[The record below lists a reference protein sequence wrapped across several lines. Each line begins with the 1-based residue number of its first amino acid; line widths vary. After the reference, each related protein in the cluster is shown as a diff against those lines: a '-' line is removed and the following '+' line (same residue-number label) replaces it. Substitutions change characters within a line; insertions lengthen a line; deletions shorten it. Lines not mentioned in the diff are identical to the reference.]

1 MLFVYVC
8 LECFAVL
15 KFENNVITKVKFEN
29 TEALAENRIVDLCR
43 LGMIKKTLVKSNMFM
58 WPVDDLLLL
67 LVNLKY
73 DGESCVEPLFGESG
87 IVIMTFLH

>member
-43 LGMIKKTLVKSNMFM
+43 LGMIKKPWLR
-58 WPVDDLLLL
+58 
-67 LVNLKY
+67 
-73 DGESCVEPLFGESG
+73 
-87 IVIMTFLH
+87 VICLCGLSMICYFY